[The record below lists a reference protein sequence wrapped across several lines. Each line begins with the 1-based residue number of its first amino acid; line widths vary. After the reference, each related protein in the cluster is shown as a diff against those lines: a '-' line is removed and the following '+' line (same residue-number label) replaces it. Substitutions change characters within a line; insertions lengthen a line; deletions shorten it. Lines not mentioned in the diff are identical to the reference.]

1 MTTSFRKR
9 SRPFRFLGRLL
20 GNESIV
26 PTRRLVVI
34 AAIGSVLIGAAY
46 ALGYGAYS
54 FWGFYLLL
62 AVFSAVDLLLLPARK
77 RFSIE
82 RTMPEAADVRQSF
95 KVRLALTAANTEG
108 FTLNLELADDI
119 PISFTAYRTQ
129 REDEQDIRIPQAT
142 LSGRMEGGPARF
154 EYDTAGQERGLYAF
168 ESAMLRYWGG
178 IGLWKKQTRLPCRG
192 EVRIVPDLSRVR
204 GVLASAQDSLVLDGS
219 KLARPNLTGTDFD
232 SIRNYAQGDDP
243 RRVNW
248 RATARSGKL
257 MTNILRPEKG
267 KVVTIVL
274 DCGRMMGVE
283 LEHQTKLDRTL
294 EAALV
299 LAAVALK
306 QGDYVALLAFSDR
319 IKTYVPPGRGLSH
332 LHQLTMAA
340 YDLKSDFVESGFG
353 LALSHVLRQIKKRSF
368 VVLFSDMEGYLYDQE
383 LPVYARRL
391 RRSHVPLLVSLNDP
405 LLQEWARAEPANNR
419 IAYIQSLA
427 HKFRLDRSEY
437 VSQMAS
443 IGIQVMDVPADRLA
457 LSAVNEYLNL
467 KARNAL

>member
-1 MTTSFRKR
+1 MTTSSRKR
-9 SRPFRFLGRLL
+9 SRLFRFLGRQF
-20 GNESIV
+20 GDESIV
-26 PTRRLVVI
+26 PTRRLVAI
-34 AAIGSVLIGAAY
+34 TAIGSVLIVAVY

-54 FWGFYLLL
+54 FWGFYLVL
-62 AVFSAVDLLLLPARK
+62 ALFSVVDLLLLPSRQ
-77 RFSIE
+77 RFSAE
-82 RTMPEAADVRQSF
+82 RTIPEEADVRQSF
-95 KVRLALTAANTEG
+95 KVRLSLLADPALG
-108 FTLNLELADDI
+108 FSLNVELADDI
-119 PISFTAYRTQ
+119 PISFTDYRTQ
-129 REDEQDIRIPQAT
+129 REDEQDVRIPKEVWR
-142 LSGRMEGGPARF
+142 GRLEESEVGF
-154 EYDTAGQERGLYAF
+154 EYDAAGQERGAYTF
-168 ESAMLRYWGG
+168 GSAMLRYWGG
-178 IGLWKKQTRLPCRG
+178 VGLWKKQTRLTCRS

-204 GVLASAQDSLVLDGS
+204 GILAAAQDSLVLDGS
-219 KLARPNLTGTDFD
+219 RLARPHLSGTDFD
-232 SIRNYAQGDDP
+232 SIRSYAQGDDP

-319 IKTYVPPGRGLSH
+319 IKTYVPPGRGLPH
-332 LHQLTMAA
+332 LRQLTLAA
-340 YDLKSDFVESGFG
+340 YDLKSDFVEPGFG
-353 LALSHVLRQIKKRSF
+353 LALSHVLRQTKKRSF
-368 VVLFSDMEGYLYDQE
+368 VVLFSDMESYLYDQE

-405 LLQEWARAEPANNR
+405 LLQEWARTEPVNQR
-419 IAYIQSLA
+419 TAYIQSLA

-437 VSQMAS
+437 VSQMAGL
-443 IGIQVMDVPADRLA
+443 GIQVMDVPADRLA
-457 LSAVNEYLNL
+457 LSAVNEYLDL
-467 KARNAL
+467 KARNGL

>member
-1 MTTSFRKR
+1 MTTSSKKR

-20 GNESIV
+20 GDESIV

-46 ALGYGAYS
+46 ALDYGNYS

-62 AVFSAVDLLLLPARK
+62 AIFSAVDLLLLPARK
-77 RFSIE
+77 RFSVE
-82 RTMPEAADVRQSF
+82 RTMPEAADIRQSF
-95 KVRLALTAANTEG
+95 KVRLALTANTAS
-108 FTLNLELADDI
+108 FSLNVELADDI
-119 PISFTAYRTQ
+119 PISFTAFRTQ
-129 REDEQDIRIPQAT
+129 REDEQDNQISQAILHGRI
-142 LSGRMEGGPARF
+142 EGGPVGI

-168 ESAMLRYWGG
+168 GSVMLRYWGG
-178 IGLWKKQTRLPCRG
+178 VGLWKKQTRLTCRS

-219 KLARPNLTGTDFD
+219 KLARPNLAGTDFD

-267 KVVTIVL
+267 KVVTILL

-319 IKTYVPPGRGLSH
+319 IKTYVPPGRGLPH

-340 YDLKSDFVESGFG
+340 YDLKSDFVETGFG
-353 LALSHVLRQIKKRSF
+353 LALSHLLRQIKKRSF
-368 VVLFSDMEGYLYDQE
+368 VVMFSDMESYLYDQE

-405 LLQEWARAEPANNR
+405 LLHEWARAEPTNNR
-419 IAYIQSLA
+419 TAYIQSLA

-443 IGIQVMDVPADRLA
+443 MGIQVLDVPADRLA